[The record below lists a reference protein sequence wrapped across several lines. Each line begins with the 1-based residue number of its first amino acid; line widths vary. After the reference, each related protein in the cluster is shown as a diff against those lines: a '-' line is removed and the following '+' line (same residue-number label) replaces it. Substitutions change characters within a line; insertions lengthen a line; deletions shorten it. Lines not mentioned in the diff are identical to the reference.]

1 MENSKKIVVLDGY
14 TLCAGELNFDALRAF
29 GDVTVYD
36 RAAQADVARL
46 IGDAQ
51 IVLTNK
57 AQITA
62 DVMAACPQME
72 YVGVTATG
80 YNIVD
85 VAEAKRRG
93 IVVTNAPAYSTQAV
107 AQHTFA
113 LLLESLNRVGAYS
126 GQVRGGAW
134 QASAD
139 FCFFSEPMEEIAG
152 KTIGLIGFGH
162 IGQSVAKIALAFGMN
177 VLVCVPHPKAGWDDV
192 RFVTLDELMKESD
205 VVSLHCPLTEE
216 NRRMIDEKAIARMK
230 PGVRII
236 NTARGGLVDESA
248 MAAALESGR
257 VACDMA
263 DVLSEE
269 PPVHGSPLLEARHAI
284 LTPHV
289 AWAPL
294 QTRRRLMK
302 IVVGN
307 VEGRPD
313 QRGEPMIRGVVFDLD
328 GTLLDTEKLYRR
340 FWVEAA
346 RRMGYP
352 MEDRHALMIRSMAA
366 DMAEPLLKREVCPAF
381 DYHAVRAL
389 RRQIMEDYIDE
400 NGVEPK
406 PGLLPMIRDLQRMR
420 MRVALATATPEV
432 RARKYLRMVGVE
444 DAFDAVACAEMVAHG
459 KPAPDVYLLA
469 AQKLNLP
476 PEELLGVEDSPSGV
490 RSAHSAGMT
499 VAMIPDQDEPSA
511 EIAALCALVAPT
523 LEGIIPFIEKLNA
536 NKFD

>member
-1 MENSKKIVVLDGY
+1 MLKAISQVQKKIKVGTHGEDYGSWMSNPVFYVFGGGTLLAAVLAVLSFTTFHSTVLGVIFTVAVVGLLAGLGWITWIRRQYAFGKGGMMEKVHQTILSNLDFDGKGQLLEVGCGSGAMVNRAALTWPAAKVVGLDY
-14 TLCAGELNFDALRAF
+14 WGAMYNYSKAVCEKNARSEGVDDRCTFVHGDANKLDFPDESFDA
-29 GDVTVYD
+29 VISNYVYHNIMG
-36 RAAQADVARL
+36 ADK
-46 IGDAQ
+46 Q
-51 IVLTNK
+51 
-57 AQITA
+57 
-62 DVMAACPQME
+62 
-72 YVGVTATG
+72 
-80 YNIVD
+80 
-85 VAEAKRRG
+85 
-93 IVVTNAPAYSTQAV
+93 
-107 AQHTFA
+107 A

-216 NRRMIDEKAIARMK
+216 NRRMIDEKAITRMK

-257 VACDMA
+257 VACYMA

-269 PPVHGSPLLEARHAI
+269 PPVHGSPLLEAKHAI

-307 VEGRPD
+307 VEAFVKGDP
-313 QRGEPMIRGVVFDLD
+313 INVV
-328 GTLLDTEKLYRR
+328 
-340 FWVEAA
+340 
-346 RRMGYP
+346 
-352 MEDRHALMIRSMAA
+352 S
-366 DMAEPLLKREVCPAF
+366 
-381 DYHAVRAL
+381 
-389 RRQIMEDYIDE
+389 
-400 NGVEPK
+400 
-406 PGLLPMIRDLQRMR
+406 
-420 MRVALATATPEV
+420 
-432 RARKYLRMVGVE
+432 
-444 DAFDAVACAEMVAHG
+444 
-459 KPAPDVYLLA
+459 
-469 AQKLNLP
+469 
-476 PEELLGVEDSPSGV
+476 
-490 RSAHSAGMT
+490 
-499 VAMIPDQDEPSA
+499 
-511 EIAALCALVAPT
+511 
-523 LEGIIPFIEKLNA
+523 
-536 NKFD
+536 

>member
-14 TLCAGELNFDALRAF
+14 TLCAGELTILDALRAF

-139 FCFFSEPMEEIAG
+139 FCFFSEPMEEIAWEDDRPDR
-152 KTIGLIGFGH
+152 LWPH
-162 IGQSVAKIALAFGMN
+162 RAERCSKIALAFGMN

-257 VACDMA
+257 VACYMA

-269 PPVHGSPLLEARHAI
+269 PPVHGSPLLEAKHAI

-307 VEGRPD
+307 VEAFVKGDP
-313 QRGEPMIRGVVFDLD
+313 INVVS
-328 GTLLDTEKLYRR
+328 R
-340 FWVEAA
+340 
-346 RRMGYP
+346 
-352 MEDRHALMIRSMAA
+352 
-366 DMAEPLLKREVCPAF
+366 
-381 DYHAVRAL
+381 
-389 RRQIMEDYIDE
+389 
-400 NGVEPK
+400 
-406 PGLLPMIRDLQRMR
+406 
-420 MRVALATATPEV
+420 
-432 RARKYLRMVGVE
+432 
-444 DAFDAVACAEMVAHG
+444 
-459 KPAPDVYLLA
+459 
-469 AQKLNLP
+469 
-476 PEELLGVEDSPSGV
+476 
-490 RSAHSAGMT
+490 
-499 VAMIPDQDEPSA
+499 
-511 EIAALCALVAPT
+511 
-523 LEGIIPFIEKLNA
+523 
-536 NKFD
+536 